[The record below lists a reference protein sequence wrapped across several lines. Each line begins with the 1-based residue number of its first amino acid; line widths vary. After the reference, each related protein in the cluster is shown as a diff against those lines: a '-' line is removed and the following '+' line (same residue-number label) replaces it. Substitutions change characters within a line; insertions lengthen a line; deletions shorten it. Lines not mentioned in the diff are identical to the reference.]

1 MFPGGAVSA
10 DIGLTREFAQTAED
24 LGYAY
29 VATADHVV
37 GADPA
42 YHPELAGFPY
52 DHETPTAEPFVL
64 LSFIAGCTRR
74 LGLLTNVVILPQR
87 QTVLAAKQA
96 AELDRLSEGRL
107 VLGVGVGW
115 NTAEYGA
122 MGMPF
127 SRRTTT
133 LERQIL
139 LLRSLWTQP
148 SVTVTD
154 GQHELDHVAISPRPS
169 RPVPIVIGGM
179 GPLALSLIGRL
190 ADGWTVRQYL
200 SWDVEEF
207 EADML
212 ERRAV
217 IAAAAREAG
226 RDPAS
231 IRLILRTGGPRLE
244 DQVAMAKRWEALGAT
259 HCSLVTQ
266 EESAGDTTGAGPT
279 PRQLLDALQA
289 FRDAFGP
296 LAGD

>member
-1 MFPGGAVSA
+1 MGPDAP
-10 DIGLTREFAQTAED
+10 DNIGHLFIA
-24 LGYAY
+24 L
-29 VATADHVV
+29 
-37 GADPA
+37 DPA
-42 YHPELAGFPY
+42 WFRDAGGLEADVGVIVGTLHGSRPAHPDRPVLVAGGPEWITRQERLRLGIPVALPLCTAVREVAAFPY
-52 DHETPTAEPFVL
+52 ADESPTAEPFVL

-231 IRLILRTGGPRLE
+231 I
-244 DQVAMAKRWEALGAT
+244 
-259 HCSLVTQ
+259 
-266 EESAGDTTGAGPT
+266 
-279 PRQLLDALQA
+279 
-289 FRDAFGP
+289 
-296 LAGD
+296 